1 MTGYHARW
9 DNARIGRGRIRTLA
23 RTLLSVDGPRDEP
36 PQAMHVP
43 PHVPLA
49 RVSSSGAPLSAT
61 RRGNVFPLRA
71 VQDSSHPRTS
81 LAPESPAVVLPD
93 VLSDAPSDISSDRA
107 EDQTKDLTDNAN
119 AATTAAPNDFSDLI
133 ALAGPAALDERYHD
147 YPASLHTT
155 MGSQRGRP
163 DGPSALLLDGHDG
176 HDGGN
181 TDPLAKLSAEYEQ
194 ALLHPE
200 SVRRHAHADPHADLM
215 NASAVERAPV
225 ATPPRDPF
233 ADADATPS
241 GLSLIDLL
249 VVGQNIDTVLD
260 SLDPF
265 GADRIFEDETRHEI
279 LALLAPLRSVAPR
292 TTQTARLAREEHHLM
307 SVDSHLDLPATEY
320 DKPRPDHENLR

>member
-71 VQDSSHPRTS
+71 VQDSSHPRPS

-93 VLSDAPSDISSDRA
+93 VPSDRA
-107 EDQTKDLTDNAN
+107 EDQTKDRTDNAN

-200 SVRRHAHADPHADLM
+200 SVRRHAHANPHADLT
-215 NASAVERAPV
+215 NASAVDRAPV

-260 SLDPF
+260 GLDPF